1 MSESI
6 NGWTVET
13 LRRHVEALMHAHDLR
28 YEQRY
33 TAQTERVTDALVA
46 QKEALSAALA
56 STDKAVSK
64 AEQAQLRVNEGQNE
78 FRASLKDQA
87 STLATKEFV
96 DTLERRIRALEGAGQ
111 EHIGK
116 GQGISLAWAVTVTI
130 VMVLGGFVMSLIGF
144 WIGKP

>member
-13 LRRHVEALMHAHDLR
+13 LRRHVEALMQAHDLR

-33 TAQTERVTDALVA
+33 LAQTERLTDALS
-46 QKEALSAALA
+46 AL
-56 STDKAVSK
+56 DKAVTK

-87 STLATKEFV
+87 QTLATKEFV
-96 DTLERRIRALEGAGQ
+96 DTLERRIRALEEGRQ
-111 EHIGK
+111 TTIGK
-116 GQGISLAWAVTVTI
+116 GEGLSLAWAVIVTVI
-130 VMVLGGFVMSLIGF
+130 GVIGGFIMTVIGF
-144 WIGKP
+144 WLGKN

>member
-13 LRRHVEALMHAHDLR
+13 LRKHVEALMQAHDLR

-33 TAQTERVTDALVA
+33 LAQTERLTDALS
-46 QKEALSAALA
+46 AL
-56 STDKAVSK
+56 DKAVTK

-87 STLATKEFV
+87 QTLATKEFV
-96 DTLERRIRALEGAGQ
+96 DTLERRIRALEEGRQ
-111 EHIGK
+111 TTIGK
-116 GQGISLAWAVTVTI
+116 GEGLSLAWAVIVTVI
-130 VMVLGGFVMSLIGF
+130 GVIGGFIMTVIGF
-144 WIGKP
+144 WLGKN